1 MRKITVFFCVFMCI
15 ILFFGTVSAEI
26 DQQTLRKISGQ
37 TLRMKSVGS
46 MTNGSDLYLNL
57 RQYAEKHFD
66 APQIEG
72 LKEGDRIEVM
82 ENWTLEVYSVEHVE
96 EGYLIRDDEFEY
108 LFSKQKDGTYTGMRK
123 IDEYS
128 FKDVSLDVKA
138 SVLKN
143 AIYIKFSEDGSYAVL
158 GYDELVKDADD
169 HVINDAEAG
178 EFTFNE
184 NGDLIAVQTGNADT
198 EFLTSAELSDKG
210 LVTDSTGK
218 NKGASDEDEH
228 PVAADKSENDAS
240 VTAAPNRDS
249 VNLRA
254 EPNKTSKKLAEIRK
268 GTLVHILDE
277 TKGKDGKTW
286 YLVEADGLEG
296 YIRSDMLTKQSD

>member
-1 MRKITVFFCVFMCI
+1 MRKITVFFCAFMCI

-143 AIYIKFSEDGSYAVL
+143 AIYIKFNEDGSYVVL
-158 GYDELVKDADD
+158 GYDELVKDVDD
-169 HVINDAEAG
+169 HFINEAEAG

-218 NKGASDEDEH
+218 NKG
-228 PVAADKSENDAS
+228 
-240 VTAAPNRDS
+240 TAAPNRDS

-277 TKGKDGKTW
+277 TRGKDGKTW

-296 YIRSDMLTKQSD
+296 YIRSDMLTKQAD

>member
-1 MRKITVFFCVFMCI
+1 
-15 ILFFGTVSAEI
+15 
-26 DQQTLRKISGQ
+26 
-37 TLRMKSVGS
+37 MKSVGS

-57 RQYAEKHFD
+57 RQYTEKHFD

-143 AIYIKFSEDGSYAVL
+143 AIYIKFNEDGSYVVL
-158 GYDELVKDADD
+158 GYDELVKDVDD
-169 HVINDAEAG
+169 HFINEAEAG

-240 VTAAPNRDS
+240 VTATPNRDS

-254 EPNKTSKKLAEIRK
+254 EPNKTSKKLAEIKK
-268 GTLVHILDE
+268 GILVHILDE